1 MSTELTDEDI
11 EEVNR
16 TLKTLQEDMQS
27 IINSISNENYEEAME
42 TVQEALKHTECTIC
56 KDKFTIIGADI
67 VKTKML
73 CRIGD
78 EECKPQQ
85 EKSIEFAEK
94 VKDTFLPIATEK
106 NIANQR
112 SVSEGKGLVYTKENR
127 YKGRKNTDNITIN
140 PLTAPLLLLD
150 DLSHE
155 LSK

>member
-1 MSTELTDEDI
+1 MTTELTDEDI
-11 EEVNR
+11 EKVNI

-27 IINSISNENYEEAME
+27 IINSISDENYEEAME
-42 TVQEALKHTECTIC
+42 TLQEALTHTECTIC

-73 CRIGD
+73 CKIGD
-78 EECKPQQ
+78 DECRPQQ
-85 EKSIEFAEK
+85 KKSIQFAEK

-112 SVSEGKGLVYTKENR
+112 SVSEGNGLVYTKENG
-127 YKGRKNTDNITIN
+127 YKHRENIDDITIN
-140 PLTAPLLLLD
+140 PFTAPLLLLD
-150 DLSHE
+150 DLTHE